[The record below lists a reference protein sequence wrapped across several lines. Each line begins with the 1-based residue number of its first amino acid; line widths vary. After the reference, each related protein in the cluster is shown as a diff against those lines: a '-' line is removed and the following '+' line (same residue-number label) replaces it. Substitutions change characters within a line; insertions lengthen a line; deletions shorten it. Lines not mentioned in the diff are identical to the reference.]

1 MLPCSSVALA
11 LTMNSSTRAEIGTAS
26 ASPVLR
32 LWDALLD
39 PILLV
44 SEQGTLVFANA
55 AARRW
60 FRCPADPVG
69 LELVALLRE
78 RSEHASVLD
87 DLMVRAAS
95 SAGADCR
102 LQLRTAEDGT
112 RPARLRV
119 NRWTDRDGARFLL
132 AHLTDWSQPAAE
144 AEERARGDR
153 NALLLDLLGATLGDL
168 EYPLGALRWCAA
180 LDDESLARVPD
191 DLHRPLRAVRKASRH
206 FSDLFASPDL
216 RGSDGSTREL
226 PRKQLRLIALGGGP
240 AECAGLL
247 DLLRAEGLSCSCR
260 PSRSREELLRAAAAG
275 EVDAVV
281 LLGDP
286 ADTNVRLQCE
296 ALRAE
301 VPQLPVFDAVG
312 APLQALAASLRET
325 LDRNRQIGAADEVWR
340 RVEEIALRD
349 SLTGV
354 LNRRAFERFATQ
366 EFSRAQRYE
375 YPLAVALFD
384 LDWFK
389 EVNDTLGHPAGD
401 RVLQL
406 FATYLHS
413 SVRQSDLVARLGGDE
428 FALLMTH
435 TDGAGALTIT
445 QRLRETAEAHI
456 RGVLPPM
463 ERMPGVSVGLATFPA
478 DGIERYE
485 DLMAAADT
493 ALYRAKRD
501 GRGRLRPAV

>member
-1 MLPCSSVALA
+1 
-11 LTMNSSTRAEIGTAS
+11 MNSTTRADSGAAAT
-26 ASPVLR
+26 SPVLR
-32 LWDALLD
+32 LWDAL
-39 PILLV
+39 PEPVLLTDERGHV
-44 SEQGTLVFANA
+44 LFANA

-60 FRCPADPVG
+60 LGCATEPAG
-69 LELVALLRE
+69 LELLAALRD
-78 RSEHASVLD
+78 RAEHAATLD
-87 DLMVRAAS
+87 DLLTRAA
-95 SAGADCR
+95 AAGGADCR
-102 LQLRTAEDGT
+102 LRLRTEDEGVK
-112 RPARLRV
+112 PVRLRV
-119 NRWTDRDGARFLL
+119 NRWADRDGARFLV
-132 AHLTDWSQPAAE
+132 AQLTDWSQPAAE
-144 AEERARGDR
+144 AEERSRGDR

-180 LDDESLARVPD
+180 LDDESLARLPD
-191 DLHRPLRAVRKASRH
+191 DLHRPFRAVRKASRH
-206 FSDLFASPDL
+206 FADLFASLDL
-216 RGSDGSTREL
+216 RGSAGAAREL
-226 PRKQLRLIALGGGP
+226 PRNLLRLLALGGGP

-247 DLLRAEGLSCSCR
+247 DHLRAEGLRCTCR
-260 PSRSREELLRAAAAG
+260 PSRHRDDLLRSVAAG

-286 ADTNVRLQCE
+286 ADPAVRESCA
-296 ALRAE
+296 ALREAAPE
-301 VPQLPVFDAVG
+301 LPVFDAVG
-312 APLQALAASLRET
+312 APSHALAASLRAT

-349 SLTGV
+349 ALTGV

-366 EFSRAQRYE
+366 EFARAQRYD
-375 YPLAVALFD
+375 YPLAIALFD

-401 RVLQL
+401 RLLQV

-428 FALLMTH
+428 FSLLMTH
-435 TDGAGALTIT
+435 TDGAGALALT
-445 QRLRETAEAHI
+445 QRLRDTVEAHI
-456 RGVLPPM
+456 REVLPPM

-478 DGIERYE
+478 AGIERYE